1 MGTYN
6 EREKRFGI
14 DNISEL
20 HYMVELD
27 HDSKSCIA
35 ANPKGEY
42 ANLLVNLSGF
52 AQPHGVRIID
62 GWSFPV
68 GHRMWFV
75 VVAPDAHKV
84 SAVFYDAKVHL
95 WNRVDVS
102 PVIPFEEFELNVL
115 GRV

>member
-1 MGTYN
+1 
-6 EREKRFGI
+6 
-14 DNISEL
+14 
-20 HYMVELD
+20 
-27 HDSKSCIA
+27 
-35 ANPKGEY
+35 
-42 ANLLVNLSGF
+42 
-52 AQPHGVRIID
+52 
-62 GWSFPV
+62 
-68 GHRMWFV
+68 MWFV